1 MTPENYN
8 RSPSNGLKP
17 YNNKE
22 LENLLS
28 LYDDDAEHF
37 SPKLKPTNQK
47 QMASAKVKQALRE
60 WWQDTFQ
67 VAELVPK

>member
-1 MTPENYN
+1 MDHRQRESLSSVFVRFRAP
-8 RSPSNGLKP
+8 LQ
-17 YNNKE
+17 E

-47 QMASAKVKQALRE
+47 QMAS
-60 WWQDTFQ
+60 
-67 VAELVPK
+67 

>member
-17 YNNKE
+17 LIIK
-22 LENLLS
+22 LENLS

-37 SPKLKPTNQK
+37 SPKPTNQK
-47 QMASAKVKQALRE
+47 QMAS
-60 WWQDTFQ
+60 
-67 VAELVPK
+67 

>member
-1 MTPENYN
+1 MKWDFFLINRKTNTMTPEKLQ
-8 RSPSNGLKP
+8 SIAFKWFETF
-17 YNNKE
+17 NKE

-47 QMASAKVKQALRE
+47 QMAS
-60 WWQDTFQ
+60 
-67 VAELVPK
+67 

>member
-17 YNNKE
+17 LIKE
-22 LENLLS
+22 LEKLLS
-28 LYDDDAEHF
+28 LYDDAEHF

-47 QMASAKVKQALRE
+47 QMAL
-60 WWQDTFQ
+60 
-67 VAELVPK
+67 